1 MNKEFFERGV
11 EEIIEEKSFWQ
22 KIKSGQK
29 LRVKMGLDPTKPDI
43 HLGHAVGLL
52 RLRELQD
59 AGHKII
65 IIIGDYTTKIGDP
78 SGRNTN
84 RPMLSDNEIKAN
96 AKTYFNQVGKILD
109 LKKLEIVYN
118 SKWFSKMS
126 FNDILQI
133 AGKFTVA
140 QILERDDFNTRLKE
154 SRDVGLHEILYPLMQ
169 AYDSIM
175 VKSDV
180 EFGGTDQKFNI
191 LAGRSLQKKMGE
203 TAQEAVF
210 LKILVGTDGTE
221 KMSKSLGNY
230 IGITE
235 EPKSIFG
242 KVMSIKDELIVEYF
256 SLVTKVTDVK
266 IEKIKKALKAG
277 DNPKQFK
284 VELAEEIVKLFY
296 GEKVA
301 KSAKEEFNNI
311 FTKKELP
318 SDISEVKLS
327 GNYQIIAL
335 LSLLGAIESNS
346 KARQLINQG
355 GIKIDNA
362 KILDPNAQVSTH
374 SGMIIQ
380 VGKLKYYKIK

>member
-78 SGRNTN
+78 SGRNTT

-133 AGKFTVA
+133 VGKFTVA
-140 QILERDDFNTRLKE
+140 QILERDDFETRLKE
-154 SRDVGLHEILYPLMQ
+154 GKDVGLHEILYPLMQ

-256 SLVTKVTDVK
+256 SLTTKVTDEK

-296 GEKVA
+296 GEKIA
-301 KSAKEEFNNI
+301 KSAREEFDNV

-335 LSLLGAIESNS
+335 LTLLGAVESNS
-346 KARQLINQG
+346 KARQLISQG
-355 GIKIDNA
+355 GVKIDST
-362 KILDPNAQVSTH
+362 KIQDPNAQISTH
-374 SGMIIQ
+374 PGMIIQ